1 MEPQLE
7 DFELRKEVSC
17 RVVLMTSHCLI
28 ARIPTGAVVEIK
40 EGEIGV
46 TSFSTV
52 EPCTTHQEVGAP
64 CAPKINPGPTVPTT
78 ETGIKKKVNVSKLGA
93 NSNQVQHVPDC
104 AILLSEVLVV
114 M

>member
-1 MEPQLE
+1 MDPQLE

-28 ARIPTGAVVEIK
+28 AHIPAGAVAEIK

-46 TSFSTV
+46 TSFSMV
-52 EPCTTHQEVGAP
+52 EPCTTHQELGAL
-64 CAPKINPGPTVPTT
+64 CAPKLKPESLV
-78 ETGIKKKVNVSKLGA
+78 
-93 NSNQVQHVPDC
+93 
-104 AILLSEVLVV
+104 LLCQQLKWASRS